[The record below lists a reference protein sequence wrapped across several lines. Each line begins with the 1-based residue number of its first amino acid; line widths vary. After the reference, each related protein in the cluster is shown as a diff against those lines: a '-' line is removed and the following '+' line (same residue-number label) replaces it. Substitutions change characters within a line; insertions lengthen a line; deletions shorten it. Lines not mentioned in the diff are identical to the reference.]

1 MIRELMKLGLKKSE
15 GEVVTGATKTW
26 MTWPGKDDA
35 AIAAVKASVE
45 KLLTAKGLVKADS
58 GRWVSK
64 EFHVSLD
71 NGDGFMYIAKFKPTA
86 AGRHTAKRRDYGY
99 DF

>member
-26 MTWPGKDDA
+26 MSWPGKDDA

-45 KLLTAKGLVKADS
+45 TLLTAKGLVKYDNYS
-58 GRWVSK
+58 WRSK
-64 EFHVSLD
+64 EFHVALD

-86 AGRHTAKRRDYGY
+86 VGRNTAKRRDYGY